1 MRVLVDTSVW
11 SLALRRRPGHL
22 QPTEEQLRDELAD
35 LVRDGR
41 VVMIG
46 PIRQE
51 LLSGVRTAA
60 EHTRLQARLRAFEDE
75 PLVTAD
81 FEAAAEAHNRCR
93 AAGVAGSTVDFLICA
108 AAGRRGLAIL
118 STDRDFERYAPVL
131 GLRLHRPADR

>member
-11 SLALRRRPGHL
+11 SLALRRRPGNL
-22 QPTEEQLRDELAD
+22 QPAEVRLRDELAD

-46 PIRQE
+46 PVRQE
-51 LLSGVRTAA
+51 LLSGVRPPV
-60 EHTRLQARLRAFEDE
+60 EHARLRAHLRAFEDD

-93 AAGVAGSTVDFLICA
+93 AAGVAGSAIDFLICA
-108 AAGRRGLAIL
+108 AATRRGLAIL
-118 STDRDFERYAPVL
+118 TADRDFDRYAPVL
-131 GLRLHRPADR
+131 GLRLHRPAAR